1 VLHAIENERG
11 FLMEENDLDNIL
23 NLVMR
28 GDPASISQAVDDLV
42 RFWEDEDFESVEI
55 FVEEYLTDQT
65 PKAFLTN
72 ILSKIVAIPDFVED
86 IVAAIDGKTI
96 IDPKDFHKMMELVE
110 SSRSSDSDEFN
121 ASRSGRASIAL
132 NPETPNELL
141 KVLAL
146 DERWEIRYRVA
157 LNPSSTNEILAL
169 LPTTTYPEGL
179 EFLSEFIEATV
190 ALHKNSSQD
199 LLLHLA
205 SSENPIV
212 RTAAACNPN
221 ASDLVIEKAK
231 VKGVDQDLI
240 KVPEWNRGKGPK
252 AFRESRLCWWF
263 IDNWCV
269 ADLSNLMIPSGE

>member
-1 VLHAIENERG
+1 
-11 FLMEENDLDNIL
+11 MEENDLDNVL
-23 NLVMR
+23 TLVMK
-28 GDPASISQAVDDLV
+28 GDPASITQAVDDLV

-55 FVEEYLTDQT
+55 FVEEYLTDQA

-72 ILSKIVAIPDFVED
+72 ILSKIVAMPDFVED
-86 IVAAIDGKTI
+86 IAAAIDGKTI
-96 IDPKDFHKMMELVE
+96 IDSKDFHKMMELVE

-132 NPETPNELL
+132 NPDTPSELL
-141 KVLAL
+141 KILAL

-157 LNPSSTNEILAL
+157 LNPASTNEILAL
-169 LPTTTYPEGL
+169 LPTSSYPEGL

-240 KVPEWNRGKGPK
+240 KVPEWNRGKGQK

-263 IDNWCV
+263 IDSWCF
-269 ADLSNLMIPSGE
+269 ADISNLMIRGGE